1 MGYIS
6 VSLLSWNSFLAVHY
20 FGKWTIVTEYG
31 YPLGIQSWLN
41 ITQLNDTKEN
51 NLDGLV
57 NGFRKDILKNS
68 TLSSPGFYDSML

>member
-1 MGYIS
+1 MT
-6 VSLLSWNSFLAVHY
+6 
-20 FGKWTIVTEYG
+20 KYG

-57 NGFRKDILKNS
+57 HRFRKDILENS